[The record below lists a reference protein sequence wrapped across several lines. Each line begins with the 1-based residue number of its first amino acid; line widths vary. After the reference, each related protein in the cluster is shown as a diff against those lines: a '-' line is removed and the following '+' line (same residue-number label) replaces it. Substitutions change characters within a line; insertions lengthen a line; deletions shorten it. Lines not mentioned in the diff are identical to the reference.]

1 MRLCALNILA
11 RPPLRGWPVLIALV
25 AIFSASGSWAADS
38 PSPVSS
44 MTPRAKLNRLLACQ
58 QTEKEAALREK
69 TKVDAH
75 LHDVQ
80 AFLETLSDNP
90 KHRLALDKTEQ
101 ALERDREALA
111 KAEERLRLAT
121 LQIGMTERAITY
133 LPVYSANQSPSL
145 IEVGKQGIADWL
157 AQFRSDNSAVIE
169 KQLEDEQ
176 GFVNDPVLHQRLG
189 AVLDRVQVVS
199 TGADVP
205 VTIRI
210 LDKPTGRDAFTTG
223 TTIYF
228 DKAYL
233 DQLEKA
239 SRTQKSL
246 DDQLL
251 FTMGHELAHIQLH
264 HVNLGFAEEYWQEN
278 QNKWQLQNVEGT
290 HPDYAQDG
298 SRHSNAALKTQL
310 AEYQRDQEFQA
321 DLLGA
326 QHALAAGAPP
336 RAIKD
341 SLTRMWFED
350 LQRRLHPSES
360 QKEPRYAKILE
371 DHARPD
377 ERLKALETAL
387 GEKFWE
393 QDTLRLSASC
403 R

>member
-1 MRLCALNILA
+1 MGLCALNIQT
-11 RPPLRGWPVLIALV
+11 RPPLCDWPLLIALV
-25 AIFSASGSWAADS
+25 GILSAGASWAAD
-38 PSPVSS
+38 PSTPAPS
-44 MTPRAKLNRLLACQ
+44 MTPRAKLERMLACQ

-69 TKVDAH
+69 AKVDAH

-80 AFLETLSDNP
+80 AFRGTLSDNP

-121 LQIGMTERAITY
+121 LQIGMTERAIRY
-133 LPVYSANQSPSL
+133 LPAYSASQSPGL
-145 IEVGKQGIADWL
+145 IESGKQGIADWL

-176 GFVNDPVLHQRLG
+176 GFVNDPVLHRRLG
-189 AVLDRVQVVS
+189 ALLDRVQVVS
-199 TGADVP
+199 TGTDVP

-223 TTIYF
+223 TTMYF

-264 HVNLGFAEEYWQEN
+264 HVNLGFAEEYWQKK
-278 QNKWQLQNVEGT
+278 QN
-290 HPDYAQDG
+290 
-298 SRHSNAALKTQL
+298 
-310 AEYQRDQEFQA
+310 
-321 DLLGA
+321 
-326 QHALAAGAPP
+326 
-336 RAIKD
+336 
-341 SLTRMWFED
+341 
-350 LQRRLHPSES
+350 
-360 QKEPRYAKILE
+360 
-371 DHARPD
+371 
-377 ERLKALETAL
+377 
-387 GEKFWE
+387 
-393 QDTLRLSASC
+393 
-403 R
+403 